1 MSNRNA
7 TLNDQ
12 TLMERLKK
20 GDEVAFAVL
29 YDRYWPVLFQQARRL
44 LQDEDEIRDVLQ
56 DTFTTL
62 WEKANA
68 IEPTVSLSAYLHA
81 LVRNRIL
88 NLLLRSKVKDKYLA
102 SLAHFSKQLELP
114 ADYAIREKQ
123 MAQRIDEELGRLPEK
138 MRAVFELSRKQ
149 SLSYHE
155 IADRLH
161 ISQNTVKKQISN
173 AIRQLRLKLHIF
185 LLFFLFVLHKVA
197 LILS

>member
-1 MSNRNA
+1 MKPNA

-12 TLMERLKK
+12 MLMERLRN
-20 GDEVAFAVL
+20 GDGVAFAIL

-56 DTFTTL
+56 DTFATL
-62 WEKANA
+62 WEKAQA

-102 SLAHFSKQLELP
+102 SLVHFTAQIGNA
-114 ADYAIREKQ
+114 ADFAIREKQ
-123 MAQRIDEELGRLPEK
+123 MAQRIEDELNRLPEK
-138 MRAVFELSRKQ
+138 MRKVFELSRKD
-149 SLSYHE
+149 SLSYDE
-155 IADRLH
+155 IAGKLR

-173 AIRQLRLKLHIF
+173 AIRQLKLRLGIF
-185 LLFFLFVLHKVA
+185 
-197 LILS
+197 